1 MAKVYESEHTQFM
14 RTWLQQHPEQT
25 TEKLRGRRLWWDQ
38 APQSLDEMTTSAPQR
53 WRNLPM
59 CITPKTRTKGKQ
71 VSR

>member
-38 APQSLDEMTTSAPQR
+38 APQSLDEMNHLSASALAQPAYVYYAQD
-53 WRNLPM
+53 
-59 CITPKTRTKGKQ
+59 Q
-71 VSR
+71 D